1 MIILLKKLLL
11 EATTICIY
19 RNLLEDEAVK
29 SFINLIRMLETP
41 DCSIEQILNS
51 YCSVYHILLKNNIP
65 SFYEYVKN
73 AVLRDENSFSLA
85 CEKGVVEGNEMV
97 KEQARRDLAV
107 IGSLALVK
115 CDDIKEC
122 MKKKFSEKREAVDV
136 IQSLPDWNA
145 FQANEEERLSFERRF
160 ESLMSWYRKNG
171 AGVFSQHSF
180 FTWDGHKQELV
191 PVKNPDP
198 ITLDRLYLLDSQKET
213 AVRNTEIFLSGIEAN
228 NILFYGDRGTGKSSM
243 VKAIANK
250 YYDRGLRLIEV
261 PKEYLDQIPIITS
274 RLSGR
279 GLKFILF
286 IDDLAFE
293 NNEEKYTALKA
304 ILEGG
309 IEHKPSNILLYAT
322 SNRRHLVKE
331 KFSDREGL
339 VSDNP
344 EEEIRARDS
353 IQEKLSLADRFGIT
367 IVFSSPLKNE
377 YLEIVNKMAEEENL
391 RIEPEV
397 LNKKA
402 MQWEM
407 MYNGMS
413 PRTARQ
419 FINWIKAE
427 EKMGFKD

>member
-1 MIILLKKLLL
+1 MIKKLLL
-11 EATTICIY
+11 STATICIY
-19 RNLLEDEAVK
+19 RNLLEDEAVQ
-29 SFINLIRMLETP
+29 SFINLLRLLEKP
-41 DCSIEQILNS
+41 DCTADQTVNS
-51 YCSVYHILLKNNIP
+51 YCSVYHILLKNNVP
-65 SFYEYVKN
+65 NFYEHVKN

-85 CEKGVVEGNEMV
+85 CEKGVIEDNEIV
-97 KEQARRDLAV
+97 KEQAKRDLAV
-107 IGSLALVK
+107 IGKLALVK

-122 MKKKFSEKREAVDV
+122 IKKKFSENGEAVE
-136 IQSLPDWNA
+136 IISSLPDWNPIRGD
-145 FQANEEERLSFERRF
+145 EESFEYFF
-160 ESLMSWYRKNG
+160 ESLMLWYRKNG

-180 FTWDGHKQELV
+180 FTWDGCIKKLV

-198 ITLDRLYLLDSQKET
+198 ITLDRLYLVDSQKET
-213 AVRNTEIFLSGIEAN
+213 AVRNTEIFLNGIEAN

-250 YYDRGLRLIEV
+250 FYDRGLRLIEV
-261 PKEYLDQIPIITS
+261 PKEYLDQIPLITS
-274 RLSGR
+274 QLSGR

-304 ILEGG
+304 VLEGG

-331 KFSDREGL
+331 KFSDRIGL
-339 VSDNP
+339 SSDNP
-344 EEEIRARDS
+344 DDEVRARDS

-367 IVFSSPLKNE
+367 IIFSSPLKNE
-377 YLEIVNKMAEEENL
+377 YLTIVNKMAEEENL
-391 RIEPEV
+391 GIEPEV
-397 LNKKA
+397 LYKKA

-427 EKMGFKD
+427 MKYGIKG

>member
-1 MIILLKKLLL
+1 MLRKLLL
-11 EATTICIY
+11 STATICIY

-29 SFINLIRMLETP
+29 SFISLLRMLEKP
-41 DCSIEQILNS
+41 DCSTDQIIDS
-51 YCSVYHILLKNNIP
+51 YCSVYYILLKNNTP
-65 SFYEYVKN
+65 SFYEHVKN
-73 AVLRDENSFSLA
+73 FVYRDENSFSLA
-85 CEKGVVEGNEMV
+85 CEKGVIEGNEAV
-97 KEQARRDLAV
+97 KEQAKRDLAI
-107 IGSLALVK
+107 IGSMALVK
-115 CDDIKEC
+115 CEDIKER
-122 MKKKFSEKREAVDV
+122 MKEKFSENHEAVEV
-136 IQSLPDWNA
+136 ITGLPDWNA
-145 FQANEEERLSFERRF
+145 MRINEDERISFEYSYK
-160 ESLMSWYRKNG
+160 SLMSWYRKNG

-180 FTWDGHKQELV
+180 FTWDGRKKELI
-191 PVKNPDP
+191 PVRNPDP
-198 ITLDRLYLLDSQKET
+198 IMLDRLYFVDSQKET
-213 AVRNTEIFLSGIEAN
+213 AVKNTEIFLNGFEAN

-261 PKEYLDQIPIITS
+261 PKEYLDQIPVITS
-274 RLSGR
+274 QLSDR

-304 ILEGG
+304 VLEGG

-331 KFSDREGL
+331 KFSDRIGIC
-339 VSDNP
+339 SDNP
-344 EEEIRARDS
+344 DEEIRARDS
-353 IQEKLSLADRFGIT
+353 MQEKLSLADRFGIT

-377 YLEIVNKMAEEENL
+377 YLAIVNKMAEEENL
-391 RIEPEV
+391 EIEPEV

-402 MQWEM
+402 MQWEL

-427 EKMGFKD
+427 VKHKA

>member
-1 MIILLKKLLL
+1 MLKKLLL
-11 EATTICIY
+11 KTATICVY
-19 RNLLEDEAVK
+19 RNLLENEAIK
-29 SFINLIRMLETP
+29 SLINLLRMLENPECT
-41 DCSIEQILNS
+41 IEQILSS
-51 YCSVYHILLKNNIP
+51 YCTIYYILLKNNAP
-65 SFYEYVKN
+65 GFYEYVKN
-73 AVLRDENSFSLA
+73 VACCDENIFSLT
-85 CEKGVVEGNEMV
+85 CEKGVIEGSEGI
-97 KEQARRDLAV
+97 KELAKRDLA
-107 IGSLALVK
+107 ILRSLALVK
-115 CDDIKEC
+115 CDDIKNYI
-122 MKKKFSEKREAVDV
+122 KQKFIENREVYEAVL
-136 IQSLPDWNA
+136 SLPDWNPM
-145 FQANEEERLSFERRF
+145 QGDEESLEHCF
-160 ESLMSWYRKNG
+160 ESLVSWYGKNG

-180 FTWDGHKQELV
+180 FTWDGRKQKLV

-198 ITLDRLYLLDSQKET
+198 IALDRLYLVDSQKET
-213 AVRNTEIFLSGIEAN
+213 AVKNTEIFLNGMEAN

-261 PKEYLDQIPIITS
+261 PKEYLDQIPVITS
-274 RLSGR
+274 QLSDR

-304 ILEGG
+304 VLEGG

-331 KFSDREGL
+331 KFSDRIGL
-339 VSDNP
+339 SSDNP
-344 EEEIRARDS
+344 DDEIRARDS
-353 IQEKLSLADRFGIT
+353 MQEKLSLADRFGIT
-367 IVFSSPLKNE
+367 IIFSSPIKNE
-377 YLEIVNKMAEEENL
+377 YLTIVNKMAEEENL
-391 RIEPEV
+391 EIEPEV

-427 EKMGFKD
+427 MKSGNKSLNRR

>member
-11 EATTICIY
+11 ETATICIY

-29 SFINLIRMLETP
+29 SFINLLRMLETP
-41 DCSIEQILNS
+41 DCTIDRVLNS
-51 YCSVYHILLKNNIP
+51 YCSVYHILLENNTP

-85 CEKGVVEGNEMV
+85 CEKGIIEDNETI
-97 KEQARRDLAV
+97 KEQAKRDLAV
-107 IGSLALVK
+107 IGSMALVK
-115 CDDIKEC
+115 CEDIKER
-122 MKKKFSEKREAVDV
+122 MKDKFSENREAVEV
-136 IQSLPDWNA
+136 ISGLPDWNA
-145 FQANEEERLSFERRF
+145 MRTNEEERISFEYCY
-160 ESLMSWYRKNG
+160 ESLASWYRKNG

-180 FTWDGHKQELV
+180 FTWDGHKKELV

-198 ITLDRLYLLDSQKET
+198 VTLDRLYLLDSQKET
-213 AVRNTEIFLSGIEAN
+213 AIRNTEIFLSGIEAN

-261 PKEYLDQIPIITS
+261 PKEHLDQIPVITS

-304 ILEGG
+304 VLEGG

-331 KFSDREGL
+331 KFSDRIGL
-339 VSDNP
+339 SSDNP
-344 EEEIRARDS
+344 DDEVRARDS
-353 IQEKLSLADRFGIT
+353 MQEKLSLADRFGIT

-377 YLEIVNKMAEEENL
+377 YLEIVQKMAEEENL
-391 RIEPEV
+391 GIELAV
-397 LNKKA
+397 LNRKA

-427 EKMGFKD
+427 EKYGFGN

>member
-1 MIILLKKLLL
+1 LLEKLLL
-11 EATTICIY
+11 STATICIY

-29 SFINLIRMLETP
+29 SFIGLLKMLEKP
-41 DCSIEQILNS
+41 DCTIDQILGL
-51 YCSVYHILLKNNIP
+51 YCSVYYALLKNGTPN
-65 SFYEYVKN
+65 FYEYVKN
-73 AVLRDENSFSLA
+73 AVLRDENSFSLT
-85 CEKGVVEGNEMV
+85 CEKGVIGSNKAV
-97 KEQARRDLAV
+97 KEQAKKDLAI
-107 IGSLALVK
+107 IGKLALVK
-115 CDDIKEC
+115 CNDIKDC
-122 MKKKFSEKREAVDV
+122 MKEKFSENPEAIEV
-136 IQSLPDWNA
+136 ISGLPDWNA
-145 FQANEEERLSFERRF
+145 LRGNEEDRLSFECCF
-160 ESLMSWYRKNG
+160 ESLVSWYRKNG

-180 FTWDGHKQELV
+180 FTWDGYKKELV
-191 PVKNPDP
+191 PVRNPDP
-198 ITLDRLYLLDSQKET
+198 ITLDRLYLVDSQKET
-213 AVRNTEIFLSGIEAN
+213 AVRNTEIFLNGFEAN

-250 YYDRGLRLIEV
+250 YYDKGLRLIEV
-261 PKEYLDQIPIITS
+261 PKEYLDQIPVITS
-274 RLSGR
+274 KLSDR

-304 ILEGG
+304 VLEGG

-331 KFSDREGL
+331 KFSDRAGL
-339 VSDNP
+339 SSDNP
-344 EEEIRARDS
+344 DEEIRARDS
-353 IQEKLSLADRFGIT
+353 MQEKLSLADRFGIT
-367 IVFSSPLKNE
+367 IVFSSPLKNG

-391 RIEPEV
+391 DIEPEV

-402 MQWEM
+402 MQWEL

-427 EKMGFKD
+427 MKYGN

>member
-1 MIILLKKLLL
+1 
-11 EATTICIY
+11 Y
-19 RNLLEDEAVK
+19 
-29 SFINLIRMLETP
+29 
-41 DCSIEQILNS
+41 
-51 YCSVYHILLKNNIP
+51 YILLKNNAS

-73 AVLRDENSFSLA
+73 AVFSDENSFSLA
-85 CEKGVVEGNEMV
+85 CEKGVIEGIEAV
-97 KEQARRDLAV
+97 KELAKRDLAV
-107 IGSLALVK
+107 IGSMALVK
-115 CDDIKEC
+115 CEDIKHR
-122 MKKKFSEKREAVDV
+122 MKEKFIENLEAVEAV
-136 IQSLPDWNA
+136 LSLPDWNPMRGS
-145 FQANEEERLSFERRF
+145 EESFERCF
-160 ESLMSWYRKNG
+160 DGIVSWYGKNG

-180 FTWDGHKQELV
+180 FTWDGHKKKLV

-198 ITLDRLYLLDSQKET
+198 ITLDRLYLVDSQKET
-213 AVRNTEIFLSGIEAN
+213 AVKNTEIFLDGMEAN

-261 PKEYLDQIPIITS
+261 PKEYLDQIPVITS
-274 RLSGR
+274 QLSDR

-304 ILEGG
+304 VLEGG

-331 KFSDREGL
+331 NFSDRIGL
-339 VSDNP
+339 SSDNP
-344 EEEIRARDS
+344 DDEIRARDS
-353 IQEKLSLADRFGIT
+353 MQEKLSLADRFGIT
-367 IVFSSPLKNE
+367 IIFSSPLKNE
-377 YLEIVNKMAEEENL
+377 YLTIVNKMAEEENL
-391 RIEPEV
+391 EIEPE
-397 LNKKA
+397 LLTKKA

-419 FINWIKAE
+419 FINWIKTE
-427 EKMGFKD
+427 MKYGINS